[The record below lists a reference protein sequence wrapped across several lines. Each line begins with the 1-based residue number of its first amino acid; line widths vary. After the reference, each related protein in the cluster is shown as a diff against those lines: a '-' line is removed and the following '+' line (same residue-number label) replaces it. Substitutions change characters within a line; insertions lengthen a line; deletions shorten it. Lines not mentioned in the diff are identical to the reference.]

1 MADNNRPHF
10 PNVTLIIAVML
21 IVFTALALFVI
32 RWADISRTSPPV
44 LATLPDFTFVSYENK
59 PFGLADMKGK
69 ITVVDF
75 IFTNCHGPCP
85 IMAVNMAELYR
96 DFALTDKVQFV
107 SISVDPERD
116 TPKVLKEYA
125 IQKGVDDPT
134 RWVFLRAPIEDV
146 IRVSEE
152 GFLLAAE
159 DLPGNHT
166 TKFVLVDQLGQI
178 RGYYDGTNGDIMR
191 IIKEHIKMLARE
203 MP

>member
-32 RWADISRTSPPV
+32 RWANISKTTPPV
-44 LATLPDFTFVSYENK
+44 LATLPDFTFTSHENK

-69 ITVVDF
+69 ISVVDF

-85 IMAVNMAELYR
+85 IMAVNMGELYR
-96 DFALTDKVQFV
+96 DFASTDKVQFV

-116 TPKVLKEYA
+116 TPAVLKEYA
-125 IQKGVDDPT
+125 LQKGVDAPP
-134 RWVFLRAPIEDV
+134 RWIFLKAPLDDV
-146 IRVSEE
+146 IWLTEK
-152 GFLLAAE
+152 GFLLPAE

-178 RGYYDGTNGDIMR
+178 RGYFDGTDGDLMR
-191 IIKEHIKMLARE
+191 VIKEQIKMIARE